1 VAYTFCIFMHMS
13 HKYARTLVV
22 KYGGAAMRADGDA
35 AHDPL
40 LLEIVALRASGAG
53 VVVVHGGGP
62 EIDSALAL
70 RDIETQRI
78 DGLRV
83 TDAATLGI
91 VEAVLCGTLNKRL
104 VRAALALGLP
114 AVGVSGEDGATLI
127 ARRAVGTAGEDLGYV
142 GAIAETDTRVIR
154 NLLDGGFLPVVAP
167 LAVSREDWQAYNIN
181 ADLAAAAIAA
191 ALRAD
196 AFVLVTDVSRVL
208 RDPENADSGI
218 DSLTCDE
225 ALRFI
230 ATDAC
235 RSSMKPKLQSAAEAV
250 ANGAASAYICA
261 LKGGAIAA
269 ALAGDATIVRRF

>member
-1 VAYTFCIFMHMS
+1 MHMS

-22 KYGGAAMRADGDA
+22 KYGGAAMRADGTA
-35 AHDPL
+35 ADDPL
-40 LLEIVALRASGAG
+40 LLEIVGLRASGAR

-62 EIDSALAL
+62 EIDAALAF
-70 RDIETQRI
+70 RNIETERI
-78 DGLRV
+78 DGMRV

-127 ARRAVGTAGEDLGYV
+127 ARRAVGAAGEDLGYV
-142 GAIAETDTRVIR
+142 GAIAETDARMIR
-154 NLLDGGFLPVVAP
+154 NLLDGGFFPVIAP
-167 LAVSREDWQAYNIN
+167 LAVSREDWQAYNVN

-191 ALRAD
+191 ALRSD
-196 AFVLVTDVSRVL
+196 AFVLVTNVSRVL
-208 RDPENADSGI
+208 RDPEDAGSGI
-218 DSLTCDE
+218 DALTADE

-235 RSSMKPKLQSAAEAV
+235 RSSMKPKLQAAAGAV
-250 ANGAASAYICA
+250 ANGVARAYICSPKA
-261 LKGGAIAA
+261 NAIAA
-269 ALAGDATIVRRF
+269 ALAGDATIVRE